1 MDGTDILVLSYK
13 WWSGPFRRGPLTLYE
28 WDQSALQNNSMSA
41 WSWTTHEI
49 LPDGFWRCRVWGGML
64 PPSRDPWRWKV
75 QRRGFRCCTLIRFI
89 PPRLLASPSCWSSRP
104 PFYYRVF
111 FFFLRQG
118 FQNGGKNENWGKSIA
133 LAGSQLGLVHNRAKR
148 SKNKNNWLNLGVC
161 NVFGSWKNQDINGLI
176 KSEPNLDIN
185 QNGGKVSEFDFLLYV
200 NI

>member
-1 MDGTDILVLSYK
+1 MNETRVLYRIIVCQLDLEQHMRFFQMVFGDAGCGEACSHLAGTPEDG
-13 WWSGPFRRGPLTLYE
+13 
-28 WDQSALQNNSMSA
+28 
-41 WSWTTHEI
+41 
-49 LPDGFWRCRVWGGML
+49 RCRGEGSIVA
-64 PPSRDPWRWKV
+64 PWSDSS
-75 QRRGFRCCTLIRFI
+75 
-89 PPRLLASPSCWSSRP
+89 LLASLHPHPAGPPDLPSTTGS
-104 PFYYRVF
+104 F
-111 FFFLRQG
+111 FFLFSFLRQG

-133 LAGSQLGLVHNRAKR
+133 LAGSQLGLAHNRAKR